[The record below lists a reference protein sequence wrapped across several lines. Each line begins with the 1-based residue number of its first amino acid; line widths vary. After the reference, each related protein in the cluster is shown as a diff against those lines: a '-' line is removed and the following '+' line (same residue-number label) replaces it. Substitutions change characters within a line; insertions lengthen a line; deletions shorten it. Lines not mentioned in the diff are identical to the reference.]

1 MGDDPG
7 MRLVSKVAGSFLGAL
22 IGLVLG
28 SFAWYL
34 CLEVVG
40 VDGITRYVDEPEQ
53 RSYLWQGVVIYSGP
67 VIGLLAGGVSGWRR
81 GGRKKWAPGD
91 LNPEPAD

>member
-1 MGDDPG
+1 MGHDLG
-7 MRLVSKVAGSFLGAL
+7 MGTVRMVVRSCLGAFL
-22 IGLVLG
+22 GLVLG

-34 CLEVVG
+34 CLEIVG

-53 RSYLWQGVVIYSGP
+53 RSYLWQGGVIYSGP
-67 VIGLLAGGVSGWRR
+67 AIGLVAGGVVGWRR
-81 GGRKKWAPGD
+81 GGRKWAPGD

>member
-1 MGDDPG
+1 MG
-7 MRLVSKVAGSFLGAL
+7 LLSKVARSFLGAL

-67 VIGLLAGGVSGWRR
+67 VIGLSPAAWRSEVGPR
-81 GGRKKWAPGD
+81 G
-91 LNPEPAD
+91 LEPRTCGLRVRCSAELS

>member
-1 MGDDPG
+1 MGTVRKFVWSG
-7 MRLVSKVAGSFLGAL
+7 LGTL

-28 SFAWYL
+28 SLAWYL

-40 VDGITRYVDEPEQ
+40 VDGITRYVDEPAQ

-67 VIGLLAGGVSGWRR
+67 AIGLVAGGVVGWRR
-81 GGRKKWAPGD
+81 GGRKWAPGD

>member
-1 MGDDPG
+1 MSVMGHDLG
-7 MRLVSKVAGSFLGAL
+7 MGTARRVVRSCLGAL

-28 SFAWYL
+28 SLAWYI

-67 VIGLLAGGVSGWRR
+67 AIGILAGGVVGWRR
-81 GGRKKWAPGD
+81 MVGSGPPGT
-91 LNPEPAD
+91 